1 MAKTIQQPSL
11 LLDFL
16 IVSVGVGLVF
26 ASSLFGVETGQ
37 PVTKGAGTVL
47 GGLYIIYLGVLFLL
61 SYFFSGVSYIFSLLM
76 FVCEVLSHPAGRHMA
91 LVYFILSLVLG
102 SGLLLIGFGLL

>member
-61 SYFFSGVSYIFSLLM
+61 SYFFSGACYVFILLM
-76 FVCEVLSHPAGRHMA
+76 FVCEDFSHPAGRHMA
-91 LVYFILSLVLG
+91 LVYFVLSLLLG
-102 SGLLLIGFGLL
+102 SGLLLIGLGLL

>member
-1 MAKTIQQPSL
+1 MAKTKHPPSL
-11 LLDFL
+11 LLD
-16 IVSVGVGLVF
+16 IIIVGVGFSLLF
-26 ASSLFGVETGQ
+26 TSSRFGLETGH
-37 PVTKGAGTVL
+37 PATKGAGTVL
-47 GGLYIIYLGVLFLL
+47 GGLYIIYLGGLFLL
-61 SYFFSGVSYIFSLLM
+61 SYFFSGVCYIFSLLM